1 MLSRRLTNKAVSG
14 LQWVRRVAVNPA
26 FIGIL
31 LLQCWFAPQCSAL
44 VQPLKPSTDDLV
56 VETSLDVDDKLPLV
70 TANLD
75 GHELVFFLDT
85 GSASSILYRG
95 DKSWL
100 RGESIKVPS
109 SSGGVSFSRD
119 SYRDQCLRINGER
132 FYGAVSLLD
141 EDNSLSGFIPM
152 CDGFLGM
159 DLFRDYAIE
168 INPDEK
174 VFRVYDQVPD
184 GIEQTAD
191 FVLRMRNDRFVELDF
206 NKSGRTLAVLDTG
219 SEFGITL
226 EQNIFDKL
234 VAEKRIGSCVVSP
247 AATLAG
253 YRVRLAGQLS
263 GEPLCALLTDSVVVH
278 QAVTPNPQ
286 QSSTNLGWPFLRRF
300 VTVIDFTRNRVLLR
314 KSQYFDEH
322 EVIDRSG
329 IRFSKT
335 EEGILVSGCYENSPA
350 HKAGIEASTFL
361 TGIDGTQTSE
371 MSVFEIMHRLSILGE
386 SVKLT
391 LRQNSMDRDLT
402 ITLQDFQDIVVPR
415 PDGEAK
421 LLADIHVSTE
431 SAVPIVAIEV
441 NEQMMSAILDTTVR
455 PLVLNTT
462 TATSVG
468 ISSDS
473 QSDVAERIKSIRV
486 GGQPWKVET
495 AAMLDLSPRSKAF
508 DQKIQ
513 AVIGPHLFGENVVHL
528 DLGNQ
533 RVQIFDRVS
542 NLVKTEFECFRL
554 EIDQNGMK
562 LAVAIPGYGA
572 EDFYLASSVYLPL
585 TLKGEVFDTLVK
597 RKIMTISGSEKA
609 NSSSDDIS
617 DFPVGKLHTVNIGTS
632 AWKNIDVVRFQHSC
646 IGFELLRKMVVVIDR
661 KNQCCYIKQAPQE
674 DAVDLSGLTLM
685 RGDSGVTV
693 LRCKQDSIAE
703 GAGIKPRDRLLRI
716 NGSEVETLPLAQ
728 MRQMLSKP
736 ASTVSL
742 LVQRDESESFTVDL
756 NL

>member
-206 NKSGRTLAVLDTG
+206 NKAGRTLAVLDTG

-350 HKAGIEASTFL
+350 HKAGIEAS
-361 TGIDGTQTSE
+361 
-371 MSVFEIMHRLSILGE
+371 GE
-386 SVKLT
+386 KLCH
-391 LRQNSMDRDLT
+391 
-402 ITLQDFQDIVVPR
+402 P
-415 PDGEAK
+415 P
-421 LLADIHVSTE
+421 
-431 SAVPIVAIEV
+431 
-441 NEQMMSAILDTTVR
+441 
-455 PLVLNTT
+455 
-462 TATSVG
+462 
-468 ISSDS
+468 
-473 QSDVAERIKSIRV
+473 
-486 GGQPWKVET
+486 
-495 AAMLDLSPRSKAF
+495 
-508 DQKIQ
+508 
-513 AVIGPHLFGENVVHL
+513 
-528 DLGNQ
+528 
-533 RVQIFDRVS
+533 
-542 NLVKTEFECFRL
+542 
-554 EIDQNGMK
+554 
-562 LAVAIPGYGA
+562 
-572 EDFYLASSVYLPL
+572 
-585 TLKGEVFDTLVK
+585 
-597 RKIMTISGSEKA
+597 
-609 NSSSDDIS
+609 
-617 DFPVGKLHTVNIGTS
+617 
-632 AWKNIDVVRFQHSC
+632 
-646 IGFELLRKMVVVIDR
+646 
-661 KNQCCYIKQAPQE
+661 
-674 DAVDLSGLTLM
+674 
-685 RGDSGVTV
+685 
-693 LRCKQDSIAE
+693 
-703 GAGIKPRDRLLRI
+703 
-716 NGSEVETLPLAQ
+716 
-728 MRQMLSKP
+728 
-736 ASTVSL
+736 
-742 LVQRDESESFTVDL
+742 
-756 NL
+756 

>member
-1 MLSRRLTNKAVSG
+1 MIGSRLIENTTSAV
-14 LQWVRRVAVNPA
+14 WEICRAVVNPV
-26 FIGIL
+26 FVVIL
-31 LLQCWFAPQCSAL
+31 LLTFWFTPESSAL
-44 VQPLKPSTDDLV
+44 VQPLNPLTDDLI
-56 VETSLDVDDKLPLV
+56 VETSLDMDDKLPLV
-70 TANLD
+70 RANLD
-75 GHELVFFLDT
+75 GHELVLFLDS
-85 GSASSILYRG
+85 GSGSSILYRG

-174 VFRVYDQVPD
+174 VFRVYDRVPD

-191 FVLRMRNDRFVELDF
+191 FVLRMRNDRLVELDF
-206 NKSGRTLAVLDTG
+206 NKAGRTLAVLDTG

-314 KSQYFDEH
+314 KSRYFEEH

-329 IRFSKT
+329 ISFSKT
-335 EEGILVSGCYENSPA
+335 EEGVLVSSCYESSPA
-350 HKAGIEASTFL
+350 HKAGIEAGTFL

-371 MSVFEIMHRLSILGE
+371 MSVFEIMHRLSVHGKKVTLM
-386 SVKLT
+386 
-391 LRQNSMDRDLT
+391 LRQNSMDRDIQ
-402 ITLQDFQDIVVPR
+402 ITLQDFEEIVVPE
-415 PDGEAK
+415 PAAEAK
-421 LLADIHVSTE
+421 LLADITLAPDAALSVMT
-431 SAVPIVAIEV
+431 IEV
-441 NEQMMSAILDTTVR
+441 NDQMMSAILDTSAR
-455 PLVLNTT
+455 SLVLDTT
-462 TATSVG
+462 TASNLG
-468 ISSDS
+468 ISHDS
-473 QSDVAERIKSIRV
+473 QSAVTDGIESIRV
-486 GGQPWKVET
+486 GGQGWKVDT
-495 AAMLDLSPRSKAF
+495 ASVFDLSPFGKAL
-508 DQKIQ
+508 DQKIE
-513 AVIGPHLFGENVVHL
+513 AVIGPYLFGENVIQL
-528 DLGNQ
+528 DLGNN
-533 RVQIFDRVS
+533 RVQIFDRVPKP
-542 NLVKTEFECFRL
+542 VMAEFECSRL
-554 EIDQNGMK
+554 QTDQYGMK
-562 LAVAIPGYGA
+562 IAIAIPGYGA
-572 EDFYLASSVYLPL
+572 DDFYLASGVYWPL
-585 TLKGEVFDTLVK
+585 TVQEEVFDTLVK
-597 RKIMTISGSEKA
+597 RMILTKVRNERTKISTES
-609 NSSSDDIS
+609 NSA
-617 DFPVGKLHTVNIGTS
+617 FPVGKLPAFNIGTLVCE
-632 AWKNIDVVRFQHSC
+632 NLETMRHQRSC
-646 IGFELLRKMVVVIDR
+646 IGNQLLQNLIVVIDQ
-661 KNQCCYIKQAPQE
+661 KNERCYIKHAPKE
-674 DAVDLSGLTLM
+674 DPVDLSGLALT
-685 RGDSGVTV
+685 RGDTGVSIF
-693 LRCKQDSIAE
+693 RCKQDSIAE
-703 GAGIKPRDRLLRI
+703 AAGIKPRDRLLRI

-742 LVQRDESESFTVDL
+742 LVQRGESESFTVDL